1 MSSAPFIFRILNPV
15 MMTLLKSPLHTLI
28 SDKILIITFN
38 GRKSGKSYS
47 TPVSYYQENGYVYCF
62 THASWWKN
70 MNGGAKVRLLI
81 RRVEFT
87 GIATPI
93 HENREKKIASLGKLL
108 TAVPNDAV
116 YYDVRKDQQGNLD
129 QGDLARAVDDATMI
143 EIRLEGSV

>member
-1 MSSAPFIFRILNPV
+1 
-15 MMTLLKSPLHTLI
+15 
-28 SDKILIITFN
+28 
-38 GRKSGKSYS
+38 
-47 TPVSYYQENGYVYCF
+47 
-62 THASWWKN
+62 

-81 RRVEFT
+81 RRNEFT

-93 HENREKKIASLGKLL
+93 HEDREKKIASLGKLL

-143 EIRLEGSV
+143 EVRLEGSV